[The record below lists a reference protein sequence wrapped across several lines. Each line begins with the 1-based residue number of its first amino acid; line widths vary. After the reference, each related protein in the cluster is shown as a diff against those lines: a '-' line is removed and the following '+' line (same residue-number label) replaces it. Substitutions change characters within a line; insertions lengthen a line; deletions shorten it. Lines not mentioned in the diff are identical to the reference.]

1 MNYNFQALFTHLN
14 PNAAQ
19 AMLQDLWKKVDEYE
33 KVIDKVRQENDQI
46 LSKNKTLSTQNDQ
59 QNMKIAENEK
69 VIEKSRQENEENLSK
84 IRTLSTEN
92 HEKSLKIDGLTNEIE
107 VLKMLAAGET
117 LSCPV
122 CLENF
127 DTENHQAYALSC
139 PHLICSKCL
148 DPALKPNVSS
158 YIYRGRGSTLRFIR
172 SATDSECRNNGHI
185 INDQNHPSKVCPVC
199 RSPVTTKLKK
209 ICLRS

>member
-33 KVIDKVRQENDQI
+33 KVIDKIRQENDEI

-59 QNMKIAENEK
+59 QNLKITEYEK
-69 VIEKSRQENEENLSK
+69 VIGKNRQENEENLSK

-127 DTENHQAYALSC
+127 DTEDHQAYALSC
-139 PHLICSKCL
+139 PHIICSKCL
-148 DPALKPNVSS
+148 DPALKPNVSTHV
-158 YIYRGRGSTLRFIR
+158 YRGTGFSMRLVNATL
-172 SATDSECRNNGHI
+172 SERINNAHI
-185 INDQNHPSKVCPVC
+185 IPDKNHPSKLCPVC